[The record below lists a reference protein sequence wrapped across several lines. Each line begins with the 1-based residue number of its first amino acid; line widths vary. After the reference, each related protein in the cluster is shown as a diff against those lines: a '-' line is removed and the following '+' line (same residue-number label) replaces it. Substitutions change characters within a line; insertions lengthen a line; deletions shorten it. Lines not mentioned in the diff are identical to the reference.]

1 MTWLIVCGLTA
12 ITFFN
17 RYLFFSGRLTITL
30 GIRAQRFLRY
40 SSFAVLTAI
49 WVPIIFQLDY
59 ESMRV
64 GVAGWD
70 YIIAASLAGLLTVV
84 RVPALFVV
92 LLSSAVFFCLRFW
105 LLT

>member
-1 MTWLIVCGLTA
+1 
-12 ITFFN
+12 
-17 RYLFFSGRLTITL
+17 
-30 GIRAQRFLRY
+30 
-40 SSFAVLTAI
+40 
-49 WVPIIFQLDY
+49 
-59 ESMRV
+59 MRV